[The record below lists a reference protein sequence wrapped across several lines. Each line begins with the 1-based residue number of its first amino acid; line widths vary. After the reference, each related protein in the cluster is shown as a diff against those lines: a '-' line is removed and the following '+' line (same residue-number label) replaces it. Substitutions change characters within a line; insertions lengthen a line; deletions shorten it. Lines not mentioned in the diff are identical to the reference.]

1 MGKLIDADA
10 LKKKFVAQRDKIEKE
25 KKYGWEFTANGLNIA
40 ISITGI
46 EAALNGVDSTGWI
59 PCAVRLPETE
69 EYVLCTTE
77 TKKGLRQVVKGY
89 YMHDVKDWACG
100 MNRNVLAWAPMPEP
114 YKGGKE

>member
-46 EAALNGVDSTGWI
+46 EAALYGVDSKGWI
-59 PCAVRLPETE
+59 PCSRCERKCEKWGNLKTSQE
-69 EYVLCTTE
+69 
-77 TKKGLRQVVKGY
+77 
-89 YMHDVKDWACG
+89 
-100 MNRNVLAWAPMPEP
+100 
-114 YKGGKE
+114 

>member
-46 EAALNGVDSTGWI
+46 EAALNGIGWI
-59 PCAVRLPETE
+59 PCTERLPEKSGL
-69 EYVLCTTE
+69 YIVTTPFSVTPVCSRYFNRRGE
-77 TKKGLRQVVKGY
+77 RGEQSFWSGHPIDEVV
-89 YMHDVKDWACG
+89 
-100 MNRNVLAWAPMPEP
+100 AWAPMPEP
-114 YKGGKE
+114 YGGTR

>member
-46 EAALNGVDSTGWI
+46 EAALYGVDWI
-59 PCAVRLPETE
+59 PCSRCERKCEKWGNLKTSQE
-69 EYVLCTTE
+69 
-77 TKKGLRQVVKGY
+77 
-89 YMHDVKDWACG
+89 
-100 MNRNVLAWAPMPEP
+100 
-114 YKGGKE
+114 